1 MQGRVPTNLREI
13 LDFGGFL
20 SKLEVVSVKLL
31 PGCLHFHA
39 VVVEICCTFLLE
51 LFLHKRYSSM

>member
-1 MQGRVPTNLREI
+1 MQGRVPTNLREV

-20 SKLEVVSVKLL
+20 RKLEAVSVKLL

-39 VVVEICCTFLLE
+39 VVEICCTFLLE
-51 LFLHKRYSSM
+51 LFLHKEV